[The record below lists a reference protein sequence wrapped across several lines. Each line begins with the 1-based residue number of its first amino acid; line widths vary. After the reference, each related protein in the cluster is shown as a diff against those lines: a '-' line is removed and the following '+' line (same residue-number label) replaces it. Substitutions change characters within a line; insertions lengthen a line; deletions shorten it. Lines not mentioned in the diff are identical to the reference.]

1 MSIENILHKL
11 YIYVDDAQRQPNA
24 IVPKISSKKIY
35 IRRKIMDYVK
45 NSIASFCKK
54 NKVNLIFLVVCLLVI
69 FVSSFCAS
77 CVQSDGFT
85 VKVTDLRDET
95 NTGSITNTS
104 VGEDGATVETETTV
118 KGKVVSGILFVPNNA
133 SAENPLPAVVL
144 THGYLNNREMQLQ
157 NAIELARRGFIVL
170 TVDREGHGN
179 YDNSG
184 SQNAMMATNGLYDSA
199 KYLYNLDIVDKSKIG
214 ISGHSMGG
222 YTTAATLA
230 ADKNVGIVSAGLM
243 QAWSSFMGA
252 GSDVSVGFLK
262 AKDDEFFFTT
272 KENGGTIA
280 RDYLSTATAKKFLG
294 LSTDDTI
301 VNKGIYKQTAEGGVL
316 VTPQGGEAVDGTFR
330 AIYEIA
336 GVHPQNHESV
346 EGANAVVNFFYNAF
360 GTPSGHKYIAESHQ
374 TWWVKEMFSLLGLI
388 AVIAMIFPLVGLL
401 LKTRFFK
408 TIAVGEQ
415 VANENGEMVWVGNK
429 PIESAPLH
437 GVQKHLTY
445 WIGAI
450 AVAIFSGLT
459 IQPICTEFG
468 KKFFPNTQLY
478 PQDTTNWVC
487 VWAVCTALFALAVV
501 LFLWAVNGIVNRF
514 RYKENAPAHTENP
527 FAAGRIQTGV
537 TGLAKTLLLG
547 IIAVASVYVVTY
559 INWQIWTV
567 DFRIWTLAIKVFNV
581 EMLPTMMRYAL
592 FFGIFFCVSA
602 LFNEGFRAKNL
613 PEWATILI
621 NVFFNIV
628 GVLLMI
634 SIQYGVF
641 TTSGV
646 LWQKDMALGYIV
658 LIPMVPILAIA
669 TVISRR
675 VTAKTG
681 NVWLGAIINTLLF
694 TMITCANTAASFA
707 YVLG

>member
-1 MSIENILHKL
+1 
-11 YIYVDDAQRQPNA
+11 
-24 IVPKISSKKIY
+24 
-35 IRRKIMDYVK
+35 MDYVK
-45 NSIASFCKK
+45 NNIANFCKK

-77 CVQSDGFT
+77 CIQSDGFKVT
-85 VKVTDLRDET
+85 VTDLRNEK
-95 NTGSITNTS
+95 NTGTITTTTAAD
-104 VGEDGATVETETTV
+104 DGSTVETQTAV
-118 KGKVVSGILFVPNNA
+118 KGNVVSGLLFVPKDA
-133 SAENPLPAVVL
+133 SPENPLPAVVL

-170 TVDREGHGN
+170 SVDREGHGN
-179 YDNSG
+179 YNNSG
-184 SQNAMMATNGLYDSA
+184 TQNAMMATNGLYDSA

-222 YTTAATLA
+222 FTTAATLM
-230 ADKNVGIVSAGLM
+230 ADKNVGIISAGLM

-252 GSDVSVGFLK
+252 GADVSVGFLK

-272 KENGGTIA
+272 SENDGTIS
-280 RDYLSTATAKKFLG
+280 RDFLSTTTAKKFLG
-294 LSTDDTI
+294 LTAEDTI
-301 VNKGIYKQTAEGGVL
+301 VNKGIYKQTATGAEL
-316 VTPQGGEAVDGTFR
+316 VTPAGGQAVDGTFR

-360 GTPSGHKYIAESHQ
+360 GTPNGHKYIAEGKQ
-374 TWWVKEMFSLLGLI
+374 TWWLKEAFSLLGLI
-388 AVIAMIFPLVGLL
+388 AVITMIFPLIGLL

-408 TIAVGEQ
+408 SISVGEQ

-429 PIESAPLH
+429 PLEPAPLH

-445 WIGAI
+445 WIGAF

-459 IQPICTEFG
+459 IHPICTEFG
-468 KKFFPNTQLY
+468 GKFFPNTQLY
-478 PQDTTNWVC
+478 PQDTTNWVS
-487 VWAVCTALFALAVV
+487 VWAVCTALFALATV
-501 LFLWAVNGIVNRF
+501 LFLWAINGIVNRF
-514 RYKENAPAHTENP
+514 RYKEEASSHTENP
-527 FAAGRIQTGV
+527 FAPARVQTGLN
-537 TGLAKTLLLG
+537 GLAKTLLLG
-547 IIAVASVYVVTY
+547 IIAVASVYIVTY
-559 INWQIWTV
+559 INWQAWTV
-567 DFRIWTLAIKVFNV
+567 DFRIWTLAIKVFNI

-592 FFGIFFCVSA
+592 FFGIFFSVSA
-602 LFNEGFRAKNL
+602 IFNEGFRAKNL

-621 NVFFNIV
+621 NVFFNIF

-634 SIQYGVF
+634 AIQYGTF
-641 TTSGV
+641 TTTGV

-658 LIPMVPILAIA
+658 LIPMVPILAIS

-675 VTAKTG
+675 MTAKTG
-681 NVWLGAIINTLLF
+681 NVWLGAVINTLLF
-694 TMITCANTAASFA
+694 TMMTCANTAASFA